1 MEFKSME
8 QMKELRGKVAS
19 LESKVDLLEAELI
32 YLNEILTRSGFPEGI
47 QTLKSTVEELLSEGL
62 QNPLESQGQNF

>member
-1 MEFKSME
+1 ME

>member
-1 MEFKSME
+1 ME

-32 YLNEILTRSGFPEGI
+32 YLNEILTRCGFPEGI
-47 QTLKSTVEELLSEGL
+47 MTLKSTVEELLHEGIE
-62 QNPLESQGQNF
+62 NPLHKKSQNF

>member
-1 MEFKSME
+1 ME

-47 QTLKSTVEELLSEGL
+47 ETLKSTVEELLSEGIE
-62 QNPLESQGQNF
+62 NPLQKKSQNF

>member
-62 QNPLESQGQNF
+62 QNPLESQGQNL